1 MAFCISV
8 LISMISPLQ
17 VLEIP
22 PEVSRSASIA
32 CFLKAGE
39 GGGTAIHLGQRSS
52 VAWFLT
58 SRHEIVGES
67 SFEIS
72 WFDPFVI
79 GENSSKDKTGT
90 LAGGKV
96 VSTDPSSDL
105 ALIQFDN
112 LRYPIPNPKV
122 PKLDQ
127 YIPPRVPVWSVG
139 CEKGYPTIE
148 GTKLLGKKLLKTA
161 DGNAFH
167 WETEGGT
174 VPGRSGGPLINAKG
188 EWIGLCHGVQT
199 EKGFT
204 LITLKS
210 GHFYKKTTFHG
221 FSEPTNNQSVIST
234 DFLAIAVAG
243 VFPQG
248 YSFNIS

>member
-1 MAFCISV
+1 MTGCISIIIAM
-8 LISMISPLQ
+8 LSQNQL
-17 VLEIP
+17 LEIP

-72 WFDPFVI
+72 WFDSFAL
-79 GENSSKDKTGT
+79 GENANKSKTGT
-90 LAGGKV
+90 LNGGRV
-96 VSTDPSSDL
+96 VATDPSSDL

-112 LRYPIPNPKV
+112 LRYPIPNPKI
-122 PKLDQ
+122 PKLEQ
-127 YIPPRVPVWSVG
+127 YLPPRVQVWSVG

-148 GTKLLGKKLLKTA
+148 STKLMGKKLLKTA

-167 WETEGGT
+167 WETEAGT
-174 VPGRSGGPLINAKG
+174 VPGRSGGPLLNAKG
-188 EWIGLCHGVQT
+188 EWIGLCHGVQNG
-199 EKGFT
+199 KGFYT
-204 LITLKS
+204 HHLEIRAFLQK
-210 GHFYKKTTFHG
+210 
-221 FSEPTNNQSVIST
+221 NNLAWVFGT
-234 DFLAIAVAG
+234 DK
-243 VFPQG
+243 
-248 YSFNIS
+248 